1 MDLPGWISLA
11 IIAAVIVYLISIYN
25 GLIAL
30 RNRVMN
36 AFSQIDVQLQRRY
49 DLIPNLVETAKG
61 YLKHERETLEAV
73 IAARNRAQVAAQ
85 RVEQNPADAGSMR
98 ELAGAEAALG
108 GMLTRFFALAEA
120 YPELK
125 ANENMMQLNEELAST
140 ENRIAFSRQ
149 GYNDAVTSYNIKR
162 ESFPDRLVAGWFGF
176 KVAEQWAM
184 DDIASRNPVK
194 VSFN

>member
-11 IIAAVIVYLISIYN
+11 VIAAVIVYLISIYN

-85 RVEQNPADAGSMR
+85 RVEQNPADSGAMR

-108 GMLTRFFALAEA
+108 GMLTKFFALAEA
-120 YPELK
+120 YPDLK

-162 ESFPDRLVAGWFGF
+162 EFFPDRLVAGWFGF

>member
-176 KVAEQWAM
+176 KVAEQWVM
-184 DDIASRNPVK
+184 EDPASRNPVK